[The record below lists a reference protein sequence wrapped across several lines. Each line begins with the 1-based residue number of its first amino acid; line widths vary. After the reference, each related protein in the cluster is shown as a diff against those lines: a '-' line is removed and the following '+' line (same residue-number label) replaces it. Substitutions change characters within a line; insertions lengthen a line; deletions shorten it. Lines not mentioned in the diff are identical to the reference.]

1 MFICSGNSFKMIFS
15 VLAIAAG
22 IIGLLSQAA
31 NADGYPI
38 NQNTYVVGVPSWDVL
53 NIRKWPATR
62 SRIVGAAQPG
72 ARVWVERCIVKPR
85 ATDWCKISWRGQ
97 YGWVNSRFLDM
108 Y

>member
-1 MFICSGNSFKMIFS
+1 MFIYSGNLFKTAFFAVI
-15 VLAIAAG
+15 IAVGIAG
-22 IIGLLSQAA
+22 LSSQAA

-38 NQNTYVVGVPSWDVL
+38 NQNTYVVGVASWDVL
-53 NIRKWPATR
+53 NIRKWPAPR
-62 SRIVGAAQPG
+62 SRIVGSVDPG

-97 YGWVNSRFLDM
+97 YGWVNSKFLDM